1 MKTPSFWQYNGLAS
15 ALLTP
20 LSWLYAL
27 GAALDRSLTT
37 AERAPLP
44 VISIGNVTAGGAGKT
59 PTALALAPLL
69 EEIGAVPHYL
79 TRGYGSE
86 GTQVAHRVTD
96 ADGWQAVGDEALL
109 LAARAPTW
117 VGRDRLT
124 SAIAAE
130 KAGATIAICDDALQH
145 HALAKDLS
153 LVVIDGPYGIGNG
166 KLLPA
171 GPLRESLD
179 TALARCHGVVLIG
192 EDAHN
197 LAAHITLPVFRAQL
211 MPEGDLSWLAQG
223 TWLAFAGIGRPEK
236 FFDTLR
242 RAGATLAASHAF
254 PDHHPYGDTELA
266 ALTTE
271 AERLGARL
279 ITTEKDAVKFAPA
292 AQARMATLPVT
303 LRFEDTPAFADFLRQ
318 KLA

>member
-1 MKTPSFWQYNGLAS
+1 MKTPAFWQHDSLLA

-20 LSWLYAL
+20 LSWLYGI

-37 AERAPLP
+37 SQHAPLP
-44 VISIGNVTAGGAGKT
+44 IISIGNVTAGGAGKT

-86 GTQVAHRVTD
+86 TAHFAHRVSD
-96 ADGWQAVGDEALL
+96 ADSWQNVGDEALL

-117 VGRDRLT
+117 IGRDRHA
-124 SAIAAE
+124 SAIVAE
-130 KAGATIAICDDALQH
+130 KSGATIAICDDALQH

-153 LVVIDGPYGIGNG
+153 LLVIDGPYGIGNG
-166 KLLPA
+166 RLLPA

-179 TALARCHGVVLIG
+179 AALARCHGVVLIG

-197 LAAHITLPVFRAQL
+197 LAPHIALPVFRAQL
-211 MPEGDLSWLAQG
+211 VPEGDSSWLVQG
-223 TWLAFAGIGRPEK
+223 RWLAFAGIGRPEK
-236 FFDTLR
+236 FFDSLR
-242 RAGATLAASHAF
+242 RAGATLAATRAF
-254 PDHHPYGDTELA
+254 PDHHPYSDADLA
-266 ALTTE
+266 TLT
-271 AERLGARL
+271 AKAAASGARL
-279 ITTEKDAVKFAPA
+279 ITTEKDAVKFAA
-292 AQARMATLPVT
+292 ADRARIATLPVT
-303 LRFEDTPAFADFLRQ
+303 LRFDDTPAFAAFLRQ

>member
-1 MKTPSFWQYNGLAS
+1 MKTPAFWQHNGLTS
-15 ALLTP
+15 ALLAP
-20 LSWLYAL
+20 FSWLYGI

-79 TRGYGSE
+79 TRGYGGDSAR
-86 GTQVAHRVTD
+86 VAHRVTA
-96 ADGWQAVGDEALL
+96 ADGWQQVGDEALL
-109 LAARAPTW
+109 LASRAPTW
-117 VGRDRLT
+117 VGRDRFA
-124 SAIAAE
+124 SAIVAE

-153 LVVIDGPYGIGNG
+153 LLVIDGPYGIGNG
-166 KLLPA
+166 CLLPA
-171 GPLRESLD
+171 GPLREPLAA
-179 TALARCHGVVLIG
+179 ALARCHGVVLIG

-211 MPEGDLSWLAQG
+211 VPEGDLSWLMQG

-236 FFDTLR
+236 FFDSLR
-242 RAGATLAASHAF
+242 RAGATLAATHAF
-254 PDHHPYGDTELA
+254 PDHHPYSDTDLA
-266 ALTTE
+266 TLTTE
-271 AERLGARL
+271 AKRLGAKL
-279 ITTEKDAVKFAPA
+279 ITTEKDAVKFTTAERA
-292 AQARMATLPVT
+292 HIATLPVT
-303 LRFEDTPAFADFLRQ
+303 LRFEDAPAFAAFLRQ

>member
-1 MKTPSFWQYNGLAS
+1 MKTPAFWQHNSLAS

-20 LSWLYAL
+20 FSWLYAL

-37 AERAPLP
+37 AQRAPLP

-79 TRGYGSE
+79 TRGYGSDSA
-86 GTQVAHRVTD
+86 QVAHRVTA
-96 ADGWQAVGDEALL
+96 ADGWQQVGDEALL
-109 LAARAPTW
+109 LASRAPTW
-117 VGRDRLT
+117 VGRDRFA
-124 SAIAAE
+124 SALAAE
-130 KAGATIAICDDALQH
+130 KSGATIAICDDALQH

-153 LVVIDGPYGIGNG
+153 LLVIDGPYGIGNG
-166 KLLPA
+166 HLLPA

-179 TALARCHGVVLIG
+179 AALARCHGVVLIG

-211 MPEGDLSWLAQG
+211 VPEGDLAWLREG
-223 TWLAFAGIGRPEK
+223 KWLAFAGIGRPGK
-236 FFDTLR
+236 FFDSLR
-242 RAGATLAASHAF
+242 RAGATLAATRAF
-254 PDHHPYGDTELA
+254 PDHHPYRMADLA
-266 ALTTE
+266 ALTAE
-271 AERLGARL
+271 AERLDAKL
-279 ITTEKDAVKFAPA
+279 ITTAKDAVKFAPA
-292 AQARMATLPVT
+292 DRARITTLPVA
-303 LRFEDTPAFADFLRQ
+303 LRFENTPAFAEFLRQ